1 MSDHAATSELLVR
14 ELDAE
19 RFGDPGYLPWFY
31 GANPRGV
38 AIEENVDEDSG
49 AETRRIGHYA
59 VLPTVYRD
67 TAGPGPFIFSS
78 NVATDSSVRRGGLFR
93 EMAERMYKR
102 AAATGAP
109 GMVGVGNDQSTIVV
123 VERFGWALLRPMPVK
138 VCAPVTPA
146 HDVESFVCD
155 PPFLRSA
162 RFAELTA
169 DLDWVPVRGWAQS
182 WDTEFLRWR
191 LSRPNTHY
199 LLHASPLGLAVS
211 TRAPG
216 PLKVPCAVLLKVLP
230 RPRAQGST
238 ALPINAAHFVA
249 AACRSNHAPLC
260 IYAGWNAHVNV
271 RGIPTPRKLQPSPL
285 NVVFKPL
292 GDVPATQ
299 FRLDTFE
306 FLDMDAF

>member
-1 MSDHAATSELLVR
+1 MTDFSLTSELLVR

-31 GANPRGV
+31 GANPRGA
-38 AIEENVDEDSG
+38 AIEENVDEDG
-49 AETRRIGHYA
+49 RRVAHYA

-67 TAGPGPFIFSS
+67 ATGPRPFIFSS
-78 NVATDSSVRRGGLFR
+78 NVATDASVRRGGLFR
-93 EMAERMYKR
+93 DMAERVYKR
-102 AAATGAP
+102 AAETGAP
-109 GMVGVGNDQSTIVV
+109 GMVGVGNDQSTVVV

-138 VCAPVTPA
+138 VCAPVTPV
-146 HDVESFVCD
+146 HDVESYVCD
-155 PPFLRSA
+155 APFLRSA

-169 DLDWVPVRGWAQS
+169 DIDGVPVRDWAQS
-182 WDTEFLRWR
+182 WDTDFLRWR

-199 LLHASPLGLAVS
+199 LLHASETGLAVS

-216 PLKVPCAVLLKVLP
+216 PLKLPCAVLLKVFP
-230 RPRAQGST
+230 RSPAS
-238 ALPINAAHFVA
+238 LPISGARFVA

-260 IYAGWNAHVNV
+260 IYAGWNGHVNV

-292 GDVPATQ
+292 ANISASQ

>member
-1 MSDHAATSELLVR
+1 MSDYSLTSELLVR

-31 GANPRGV
+31 GANPRGE
-38 AIEENVDEDSG
+38 AIEENVDEDG
-49 AETRRIGHYA
+49 DGRTRRIAHYA
-59 VLPTVYRD
+59 VLPAVYRD

-102 AAATGAP
+102 AATTGAP
-109 GMVGVGNDQSTIVV
+109 GMVGVGNDQSTVVV

-138 VCAPVTPA
+138 ACVPVTPI

-155 PPFLRSA
+155 APFLRSA
-162 RFAELTA
+162 RFAEVTA

-182 WDTEFLRWR
+182 WDTDFLRWR

-199 LLHASPLGLAVS
+199 LLHVSGEGLAVS

-216 PLKVPCAVLLKVLP
+216 PLKVPCAVLLKLLP
-230 RPRAQGST
+230 RSRTS
-238 ALPINAAHFVA
+238 LPMSGARFVS

-292 GDVPATQ
+292 ADIPASQ
-299 FRLDTFE
+299 FSLDTFE

>member
-1 MSDHAATSELLVR
+1 MTDEYAATSALLVR

-19 RFGDPGYLPWFY
+19 RFGDPGYLAWFY
-31 GANPRGV
+31 GANPRGH
-38 AIEENVDEDSG
+38 AIEENVDEDG
-49 AETRRIGHYA
+49 KRVAHYA

-67 TAGPGPFIFSS
+67 AEGPGPFIFSS

-93 EMAERMYKR
+93 EMAERVYKR

-109 GMVGVGNDQSTIVV
+109 GMVGVGNDQSTVVV

-138 VCAPVTPA
+138 VCVPMRPA
-146 HDVESFVCD
+146 GPIDTYVCD
-155 PPFLRSA
+155 PGFLRSA
-162 RFAELTA
+162 RFTELTQ

-182 WDTEFLRWR
+182 WDTDFLRWR

-199 LLHASPLGLAVS
+199 LLHASDRGLAVS

-216 PLKVPCAVLLKVLP
+216 PLNVPCAVLLRVFP
-230 RPRAQGST
+230 RPGAS
-238 ALPINAAHFVA
+238 LPLGAGRFVSE
-249 AACRSNHAPLC
+249 ACRANHAPLC

-271 RGIPTPRKLQPSPL
+271 RGVPTPRKLQPSPL

-292 GDVPATQ
+292 TDVPPPY